1 MAARRL
7 FPMEAL
13 LVDELPEGIEWR
25 YEPKRDGFRCL
36 AQKRDT
42 TVALRSESGRPLE
55 RYFPTS

>member
-7 FPMEAL
+7 FPMEAW
-13 LVDELPEGIEWR
+13 LVGELPVGKEWR

-36 AQKRDT
+36 AQKRDPP
-42 TVALRSESGRPLE
+42 VALRSKSGRPLE